1 MKVALAGKPEQVK
14 NYAAALRGVGLEP
27 VITLCPKEAGLCA
40 GLVLPGGGDVD
51 PAFYGQENRG
61 SRDIDRELDL
71 AQFSVLDAILKAGK
85 PVLGICKGCQLLNI
99 RFGGT
104 LIQHLAVAET
114 HAWSEG
120 DRVHLCRSL
129 PGTLMERL
137 YGREYP
143 VNSLHHQALGAIGK
157 GFSVTSFAPDGV
169 VESIE
174 HESLPLLGVQ
184 WHPERMCFAKARE
197 DTVDG
202 SVVFRHFRSLME
214 SE

>member
-1 MKVALAGKPEQVK
+1 MKIALAGKPEQVK
-14 NYAAALRGVGLEP
+14 NYAAALRGVGQEP
-27 VITLCPKEAGLCA
+27 VISLLPEEVVLCA

-51 PAFYGQENRG
+51 PALYGQENQG

-71 AQFSVLDAILKAGK
+71 AQLAVLDVFLAAGK

-104 LIQHLAVAET
+104 LIQHLAVSET
-114 HAWSEG
+114 HAWNEG

-129 PGTLMERL
+129 SGSLMEQL

-157 GFSVTSFAPDGV
+157 GLYVTSFAL
-169 VESIE
+169 
-174 HESLPLLGVQ
+174 HSL
-184 WHPERMCFAKARE
+184 F
-197 DTVDG
+197 
-202 SVVFRHFRSLME
+202 
-214 SE
+214 

>member
-27 VITLCPKEAGLCA
+27 VIGLLPEEYAGCA
-40 GLVLPGGGDVD
+40 GLVLPGGGDVE
-51 PAFYGQENRG
+51 PSLYGQENRG

-71 AQFSVLDAILKAGK
+71 AQLSALDAFLRAGK
-85 PVLGICKGCQLLNI
+85 PILGICKGCQLLNI

-104 LIQHLAVAET
+104 LIQHLAVADA
-114 HAWSEG
+114 HAWNEG

-137 YGREYP
+137 YGGEYA

-157 GFSVTSFAPDGV
+157 SFSVTSCAPDGV

-174 HESLPLLGVQ
+174 HESLPILGVQ

-197 DTVDG
+197 DTVSG
-202 SVVFRHFRSLME
+202 EPIFRWLE
-214 SE
+214 KELKK

>member
-27 VITLCPKEAGLCA
+27 VITLLPEEAASCV

-51 PAFYGQENRG
+51 PAFYGRENHG

-71 AQFSVLDAILKAGK
+71 AQFSVLDAFLEAGK
-85 PVLGICKGCQLLNI
+85 PVLGICRGCQLLNV

-114 HAWSEG
+114 HAWDQG

-143 VNSLHHQALGAIGK
+143 VNSLHHQALGAIGE

-174 HESLPLLGVQ
+174 HERLPLLGVQ

-202 SVVFRHFRSLME
+202 GAVFRSFSALLKD
-214 SE
+214 

>member
-14 NYAAALRGVGLEP
+14 NYAAALRGVGQEP
-27 VITLCPKEAGLCA
+27 VISLLPEEAVLCA

-51 PAFYGQENRG
+51 PALYGQENQG

-71 AQFSVLDAILKAGK
+71 AQLAVLDAFLAAGK
-85 PVLGICKGCQLLNI
+85 PVLGICKGCQILNI
-99 RFGGT
+99 RFDGT
-104 LIQHLAVAET
+104 LIQHLAVSET
-114 HAWSEG
+114 HAWNEG

-129 PGTLMERL
+129 PGTAMEGL
-137 YGREYP
+137 YGREFS

-157 GFSVTSFAPDGV
+157 GLYVTSFAPDGV
-169 VESIE
+169 VESVE

-184 WHPERMCFAKARE
+184 WHPERLCFAKARP

-202 SVVFRHFRSLME
+202 AAVFRYFCGLLKD
-214 SE
+214 

>member
-14 NYAAALRGVGLEP
+14 NYAAALQGVGLEP
-27 VITLCPKEAGLCA
+27 VITLRPEEAVLCG

-51 PAFYGQENRG
+51 PAFYGQENHG

-71 AQFSVLDAILKAGK
+71 AQFSVLEAFLEAGK

-114 HAWSEG
+114 HAWNEG

-129 PGTLMERL
+129 PGSLMERL

-143 VNSLHHQALGAIGK
+143 VNSLHHQALGAMGA
-157 GFSVTSFAPDGV
+157 GFSVASFAPDGV
-169 VESIE
+169 VESVE
-174 HESLPLLGVQ
+174 HDSLPLLGVQ

-202 SVVFRHFRSLME
+202 AAVFRHFYTLLKD
-214 SE
+214 